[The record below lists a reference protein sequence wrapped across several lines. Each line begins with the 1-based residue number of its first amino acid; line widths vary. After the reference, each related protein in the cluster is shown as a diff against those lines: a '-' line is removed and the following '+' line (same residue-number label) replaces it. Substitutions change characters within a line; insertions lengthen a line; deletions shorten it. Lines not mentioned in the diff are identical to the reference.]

1 MGLSGAS
8 SVLEAVM
15 VGVVPRLSG
24 FGGFPPCGEL
34 SSAGPK
40 TATIAED
47 LPFQRQNDNDS
58 PGRFKHCQGGRCPS
72 AVVGPVTVGPD
83 CAVPDKTWTG
93 PGCNHTEHTVCA
105 VSVILYHRIL
115 LTASFSYW

>member
-8 SVLEAVM
+8 SVLEAVV
-15 VGVVPRLSG
+15 VGVGPRLSG

-58 PGRFKHCQGGRCPS
+58 PGRFTSIAKGVAVHLPWWGRSRWAPIAQCRIRL
-72 AVVGPVTVGPD
+72 GQ
-83 CAVPDKTWTG
+83 VPDSITQNILYVQCLSSST
-93 PGCNHTEHTVCA
+93 TVCC
-105 VSVILYHRIL
+105 
-115 LTASFSYW
+115 